1 MIDLYTG
8 KPGSGKSYYA
18 VRSIIEALQNGRRVW
33 ALLDIKMSGK
43 WADVAGLTMDDL
55 KVKLLLPDSLNFL
68 NDVGDGDLIVIDE
81 SQRWFRAGVES
92 NKEYLLFMETH
103 RHKGCDVVILTQ
115 DYQKIQ
121 RQVYVLAEQVY
132 KFRKMSLFGLK
143 NYTRISVSAGVSG
156 DDHVKTIWHKFD
168 VSIFTLYRSFD
179 AGADGKKAQTI
190 KYSIWSSWLFRI
202 ALVGLI
208 FIAYVIWGRD
218 WVSADNKVKP
228 EAVVSVLN
236 PVVEGATGL
245 LQKRP
250 PAKESE
256 VYDVVAIVCSGGDCI
271 YGLSNGRMVR
281 AEALFNQVGGSY
293 NKGSDG
299 IYRIVSD
306 RVRFL
311 NDLGY

>member
-143 NYTRISVSAGVSG
+143 NYTRISVSA
-156 DDHVKTIWHKFD
+156 
-168 VSIFTLYRSFD
+168 
-179 AGADGKKAQTI
+179 
-190 KYSIWSSWLFRI
+190 
-202 ALVGLI
+202 
-208 FIAYVIWGRD
+208 
-218 WVSADNKVKP
+218 DNKVKP